1 MKLTRGNSM
10 SEPVT
15 HVECEH
21 HRSCLETELR
31 DALQIERE
39 DREKDQ
45 AKIEHWLLR
54 IEKRMDGMNSKLF
67 AVVLEIAVGLI
78 LGILAYIGGKI

>member
-1 MKLTRGNSM
+1 MA
-10 SEPVT
+10 EPVT

-21 HRSCLETELR
+21 HRNCLETELR
-31 DALQIERE
+31 DALQIERK

-45 AKIEHWLLR
+45 DKIEQWLLR

-67 AVVLEIAVGLI
+67 AVILELFVGLI
-78 LGILAYIGGKI
+78 LGILAFIFGRI